1 MIIELY
7 VNITFFNRGYIM
19 VYDKHKF
26 KISSPNINQKFI
38 EWLRDNDIKIVD
50 NYTVEKDNEANNNE
64 LILYVTDKMASDI
77 SSSLLDDDNPDYDN
91 ICLINTYN
99 IQFNKKH
106 FNVDDYFELLRILNE
121 ECCCQIF
128 ACDFKSD
135 VCTVFVQGLKN
146 EIWSGIDEFIR
157 KYDDFT
163 LDDFTVRVVD

>member
-1 MIIELY
+1 M
-7 VNITFFNRGYIM
+7 G
-19 VYDKHKF
+19 YDKHKF
-26 KISSPNINQKFI
+26 KISSPNIDQKFI
-38 EWLRDNDIKIVD
+38 KCLRDNDIKIVD
-50 NYTVEKDNEANNNE
+50 NHTVENDNCVNNNE

-91 ICLINTYN
+91 ICLFNTYN

-106 FNVDDYFELLRILNE
+106 FNVDDYFILLRILNE

-128 ACDFKSD
+128 ACDFKGD

-157 KYDDFT
+157 KYDDFI
-163 LDDFTVRVVD
+163 LDDFTVCVVD

>member
-1 MIIELY
+1 
-7 VNITFFNRGYIM
+7 
-19 VYDKHKF
+19 
-26 KISSPNINQKFI
+26 
-38 EWLRDNDIKIVD
+38 
-50 NYTVEKDNEANNNE
+50 
-64 LILYVTDKMASDI
+64 MASDI

-128 ACDFKSD
+128 ACDFKGD